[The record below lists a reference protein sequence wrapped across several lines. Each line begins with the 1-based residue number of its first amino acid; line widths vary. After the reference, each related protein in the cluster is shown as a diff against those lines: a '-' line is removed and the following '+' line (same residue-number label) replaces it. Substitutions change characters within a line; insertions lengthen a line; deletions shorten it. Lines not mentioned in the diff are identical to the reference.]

1 LARISTSLHNA
12 APNYE
17 KNVVV
22 TREKLTANKEIRIKK
37 AFDFLLIK
45 LRDNAF
51 DLRRNL
57 INALYL
63 PQIRKVRTGT

>member
-1 LARISTSLHNA
+1 MARISTSLHNA

-57 INALYL
+57 IYALYL

>member
-1 LARISTSLHNA
+1 MARISTSLHNA

-37 AFDFLLIK
+37 VFNFLLIK
-45 LRDNAF
+45 LKDNAF